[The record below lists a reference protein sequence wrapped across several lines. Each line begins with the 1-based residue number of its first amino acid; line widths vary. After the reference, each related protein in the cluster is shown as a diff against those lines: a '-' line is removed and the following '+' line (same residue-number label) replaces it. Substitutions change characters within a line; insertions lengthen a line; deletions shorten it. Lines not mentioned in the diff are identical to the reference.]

1 MFDNVD
7 DDYIIHDD
15 TKLLAARTFARLLP
29 APFLL
34 SYSVFDFIISLFF
47 LFLGRA
53 LD

>member
-1 MFDNVD
+1 
-7 DDYIIHDD
+7 
-15 TKLLAARTFARLLP
+15 LP

-34 SYSVFDFIISLFF
+34 SYSVFDFYFFIIF